1 MAKRSLC
8 RHHPRWEPYA
18 SIGLVRIWCSE
29 ASCHSSGCKSRQHR
43 SPVDA
48 VVISSDGKGDRPVE
62 SLEVK
67 APDGWETGQIRARGA
82 SNLTGRSNV
91 RTTEAAKDVPRVK
104 RIAGDWE
111 CRAGQISAKAYV
123 DTAALELIGI
133 ELPVVREDCMPG
145 RNGQRKPGTTRGS
158 PRRSRTAKA
167 AHISRRAMKLCCACE
182 WGAWGRLSVDGSRQ
196 HNSNRSEDP
205 WGGGLPIL
213 QGGALTSPRP
223 GSVRE

>member
-1 MAKRSLC
+1 MA
-8 RHHPRWEPYA
+8 
-18 SIGLVRIWCSE
+18 G
-29 ASCHSSGCKSRQHR
+29 
-43 SPVDA
+43 
-48 VVISSDGKGDRPVE
+48 RPVR
-62 SLEVK
+62 SV
-67 APDGWETGQIRARGA
+67 QRGA

-133 ELPVVREDCMPG
+133 ELPVVREDGMPG

-182 WGAWGRLSVDGSRQ
+182 WGAWGRLSVDGSGQ
-196 HNSNRSEDP
+196 HNPNRSEDP
-205 WGGGLPIL
+205 WSRATLVARMAVLPPSRWPPTLSGGPMLPRRARRMEANLI
-213 QGGALTSPRP
+213 TR
-223 GSVRE
+223 R